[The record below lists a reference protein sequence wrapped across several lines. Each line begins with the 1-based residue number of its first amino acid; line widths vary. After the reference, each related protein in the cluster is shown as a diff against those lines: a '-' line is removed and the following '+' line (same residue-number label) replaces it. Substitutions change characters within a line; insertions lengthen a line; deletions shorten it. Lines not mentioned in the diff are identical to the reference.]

1 MQTRGFVQSERLLP
15 ERKGAHELAAE
26 QAAAPEGED
35 DTISAEEAGQWQIQL
50 GSQREESRLLC
61 HGQLHAPGQ
70 LFDAAVQYQV
80 PRLRLAAQNE
90 LLAVPALWGQHCR
103 GKSGK

>member
-15 ERKGAHELAAE
+15 EREGAHELAAE
-26 QAAAPEGED
+26 QAAAPKGED
-35 DTISAEEAGQWQIQL
+35 DSLSAEETGQWQIQL
-50 GSQREESRLLC
+50 GGQCEESWFLC
-61 HGQLHAPGQ
+61 HGQLHALGQ
-70 LFDAAVQYQV
+70 FFDAAVQYQV

-90 LLAVPALWGQHCR
+90 LLAVPALWSQHCR